1 MRKIILSAT
10 AAYLCTMVYSHSL
23 IPTGNDWVA
32 WHRAH
37 VEGYAP
43 APLQY
48 RWLSFMVAELISRI
62 GIQVPD
68 SYIFE
73 RFIFTTTALYF
84 FGRAASVANRNNS
97 YSLFGFYVVSLALY
111 YSAAT
116 LSVMQPSEEIN
127 LAFFSIGFF
136 MLVKNINQLWW
147 PLFIALGALNK
158 DTIGFFIP
166 FILMYEV
173 MSGRGTIKLY
183 VSCALASIAFISVY
197 LFLREIYGSERAYL
211 GGLMQLST
219 NMDYFMRHPF
229 DSIGFIIP
237 SILPLILTFIFW
249 RKTPIY
255 MKAYIPTIALFTIGH
270 LLISMIQEFRTY
282 SALAVVTLP
291 YMLSL
296 IMEKQGTINTF
307 EMTEK

>member
-1 MRKIILSAT
+1 MREVTLCVV
-10 AAYLCTMVYSHSL
+10 AAYLCTLVYSHSL
-23 IPTGNDWVA
+23 IPTGNDWVS

-37 VEGYAP
+37 LEGYAP

-48 RWLSFMVAELISRI
+48 RWLSFMAAELISRT

-68 SYIFE
+68 SYIVE
-73 RFIFTTTALYF
+73 RFIFTAISLYY
-84 FGRAASVANRNNS
+84 FGRAACIANGNHG
-97 YSLFGFYVVSLALY
+97 YKLFGFYVMSLALY
-111 YSAAT
+111 YSSAT

-127 LAFFSIGFF
+127 LAFFSVGFF
-136 MLVKNINQLWW
+136 MLMRRVDPLWW

-166 FILMYEV
+166 FIFMYEL
-173 MSGRGTIKLY
+173 MSGRCTIKLY
-183 VSCALASIAFISVY
+183 VSCALTSIAFISVY
-197 LFLREIYGSERAYL
+197 LFLRELYGSERAYL
-211 GGLMQLST
+211 GGLWQLGT
-219 NMDYFMRHPF
+219 NMDYLVKHPF

-237 SILPLILTFIFW
+237 SVFPLILALILW
-249 RKTPIY
+249 KKTPIY
-255 MKAYIPTIALFTIGH
+255 MKAYIPTIALFTVGH

-296 IMEKQGTINTF
+296 MMEKEGAINAS
-307 EMTEK
+307 EMSE